1 MDQEENNNNND
12 NNNVD
17 IIDTPQDN
25 SSSNNNNNDNN
36 NNNNNNNDKNNN
48 NNDVIGDEEIKDP
61 LTNNV
66 NDIKTNDDDL
76 IDRPTS
82 SGLIELQD
90 LNTPT
95 GPSVVTSPGLSD
107 DSSNSSKK
115 SKKNKKGGDDGKK
128 KEEEGVGPQVP
139 FFSMFRFAEPLD
151 ILFMCLGS
159 LGAIINGVSLP
170 AISII
175 FGQLM
180 NSFTAE
186 NFADPNFDLTARVTE
201 LALYFVYIGIAVFV
215 CSYFEVTFW
224 MMAGERQS
232 VRCRKAYLKAIL
244 TQEVGWFDITK
255 SSELATRI
263 SSDTLLFQEA
273 IGEKVGNFLHHTST
287 FISGFII
294 GFINGWQLT
303 LVILALTP
311 LIAAAGAFMT
321 KMMADLTKQ
330 GQDAYAKA
338 GGVAE
343 EKIGNI
349 RTVTTFSG
357 EMRESEKYNKNLAD
371 ALAVGLRKGLMN
383 GVGIGLVFFVL
394 FGTYSL
400 SFWYGSKLIADKA
413 WNPVPSRAWA
423 GGDVLTVFF
432 SVIMGAMALGQAS
445 PNVTAF
451 ANGRGAAFKIFEVL
465 DRLSKID
472 PFSKNG
478 IQHENVQGDIEYRNV
493 GFSYPSR
500 PDVKIFNDF
509 TLSIKKGQTVALVG
523 DSGGG
528 KSSAIALL
536 ERFYDPDQGDI
547 FLDGINIKEINV
559 NCLRRHIGL
568 VSQEPVLFAQT
579 IAENIRYGNE
589 NATDQEIIEACKT
602 ANAHDFISA
611 LPEGYN
617 TQVGEKGVQMSGGQK
632 QRIAI
637 ARAMIK
643 NPKILLLDEATSA
656 LDAENEHLVQQ
667 AIDKLMEGRTTIVIA
682 HRLTT
687 VQDADVIAVVRAG
700 AIVELGTH
708 TELFARNGVYT
719 TLVKRQQKGDGEE
732 DKKKKSKHTS
742 QTMSTVDISD
752 KVLDKSATETSGAV
766 AKIDKKKKEKIPSIP
781 LGRILKLNSKEWPF
795 FLLGC
800 IGAAINGAIMPVFSI
815 IFSEFLTIFNST
827 DIEVMKSDAKK
838 MAGWFMLLAGGAGLA
853 NFIQIYFFT
862 GIGEKLTY
870 RLRKMSF
877 YSILC
882 QDIGWFDMPENSTGI
897 LTANLATDS
906 TLVQGMTSQRLGLL
920 VQNVVTCVAGLVIA
934 FISGWKLTLVILAC
948 VPVIAF
954 AGKVEMDFFQGFSQK
969 NKEAYGGSGQI
980 ASEAIGGIRTVSSFT
995 CEQKVLDKFTENLK
1009 GPIKMSFKKSNVSGF
1024 AFGFSQAT
1032 LFFIYTLA
1040 YWYGGKLVDQGEWPA
1055 DKDLVQNY
1063 CVDNFD
1069 PTFYADEAQCV
1080 KVQNTIH
1087 GFGIMMRVFFA
1098 IIMSAMGIGNTM
1110 AFAPDMAKAKMA
1122 ANSIFSLIDR
1132 NSKINPMSTEGA
1144 RPEPHQVQGNIEF
1157 KNISFNYPSRPNKII
1172 FDGLDLMV
1180 PAGKKVA
1187 LVGDSGGG
1195 KSTVISLLERFYDPA
1210 QGEIYLDGMPI
1221 KDINIQTLRSHISLV
1236 GQEPFLFS
1244 STIRENIAYGKPDAT
1259 MEEIIEAA
1267 KLANAHSFIDTLP
1280 EKYET
1285 QLGDKF
1291 TQLSGGQKQRVAIAR
1306 AMIRNPKILLLDEAT
1321 SALDS
1326 VSEKVV
1332 QEALDNVMKGRTSIV
1347 IAHRLSTIIDADII
1361 AVVKNGKVIEIGN
1374 HQELLAMNGFYTQ
1387 LVSRQL

>member
-1 MDQEENNNNND
+1 MHQEEDINNNNN
-12 NNNVD
+12 NNNTSD
-17 IIDTPQDN
+17 E
-25 SSSNNNNNDNN
+25 NN
-36 NNNNNNNDKNNN
+36 NNNNNNNDVIGDDNTTNNINNNIN
-48 NNDVIGDEEIKDP
+48 NNDEIVEK
-61 LTNNV
+61 
-66 NDIKTNDDDL
+66 DDL
-76 IDRPTS
+76 IDRPTTS
-82 SGLIELQD
+82 SNLIELQD
-90 LNTPT
+90 LNNNTT
-95 GPSVVTSPGLSD
+95 SGGPSSPGLLSD
-107 DSSNSSKK
+107 DTSSSSKK
-115 SKKNKKGGDDGKK
+115 SKKSKKGGKDTGDKKDGEKK
-128 KEEEGVGPQVP
+128 EEGVGPQVP
-139 FFSMFRFAEPLD
+139 FFSMFRFAEPVD

-180 NSFTAE
+180 NSFTPE
-186 NFADPNFDLTARVTE
+186 NFQNPDFDLTSRVTE

-244 TQEVGWFDITK
+244 TQEIGWFDITK

-287 FISGFII
+287 FVAGFAV

-357 EMRESEKYNKNLAD
+357 EGRESAKYNKNLAD

-383 GVGIGLVFFVL
+383 GLGIGLVFFVL

-413 WNPVPSRAWA
+413 WNPVHDRSWA

-451 ANGRGAAFKIFEVL
+451 ANGRGAAFKIFEVM
-465 DRLSKID
+465 DRKSKID
-472 PFSKNG
+472 PFSKEG
-478 IQHENVQGDIEYRNV
+478 TLHENVQGDVEFRDV

-500 PDVKIFNDF
+500 PDVRIFNNF
-509 TLSIKKGQTVALVG
+509 SLTIKKGQTVALVG

-536 ERFYDPDQGDI
+536 ERFYDPDQGEI
-547 FLDGINIKEINV
+547 FLDGINIRDINV

-579 IAENIRYGNE
+579 IAENIRYGNDT
-589 NATDQEIIEACKT
+589 ATDEQIIEACKT

-687 VQDADVIAVVRAG
+687 VQDADLIAVVRAG

-708 TELFARNGVYT
+708 SDLFARNGVYT
-719 TLVKRQQKGDGEE
+719 TLVKRQQKGDDDG

-742 QTMSTVDISD
+742 QTMTTVDISD
-752 KVLDKSATETSGAV
+752 PSLDKASITAGSETSGRAETKD
-766 AKIDKKKKEKIPSIP
+766 AKDKKKKKEKVPSIP

-795 FLLGC
+795 FLFGC
-800 IGAAINGAIMPVFSI
+800 IGAAVNGAIMPVFSI
-815 IFSEFLTIFNST
+815 IFSEFLKIFSEP
-827 DIEVMKSDAKK
+827 DIELMQKNAKE

-853 NFIQIYFFT
+853 NFVQIYFFT

-920 VQNVVTCVAGLVIA
+920 VQNIVTVVAGLVIA

-995 CEQKVLDKFTENLK
+995 CEQKVMDKFTVNLK

-1055 DKDLVQNY
+1055 KQSVIDEY
-1063 CVDNFD
+1063 CTPDSV
-1069 PTFYADEAQCV
+1069 PSIYATQEQCI
-1080 KVQNTIH
+1080 KVYNTIE

-1098 IIMSAMGIGNTM
+1098 IIMSAMGVGNTM

-1132 NSKINPMSTEGA
+1132 NSKINPMSTEGS
-1144 RPEPHQVQGNIEF
+1144 RPEPHQVVGNIEF
-1157 KNISFNYPSRPNKII
+1157 KNIHFRYPSRPNKII
-1172 FDGLDLMV
+1172 FDGLDLVV

-1210 QGEIYLDGMPI
+1210 QGDITLDGVPI
-1221 KDINIQTLRSHISLV
+1221 KDINIQCLRSHISLV

-1244 STIRENIAYGKPDAT
+1244 SSIRDNIAYGKPDAT

-1267 KLANAHSFIDTLP
+1267 KLANAHSFIETLP

-1374 HQELLAMNGFYTQ
+1374 HQELLDMNGFYTQ